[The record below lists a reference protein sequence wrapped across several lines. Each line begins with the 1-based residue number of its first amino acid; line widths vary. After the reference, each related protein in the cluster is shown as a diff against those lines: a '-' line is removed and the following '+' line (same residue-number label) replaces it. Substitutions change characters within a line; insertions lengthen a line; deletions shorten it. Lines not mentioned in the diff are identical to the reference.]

1 MKYQVTLTFNPDE
14 LIATYCDNQ
23 GIFIEECDLDL
34 ESILEEEV
42 SGWLSSSEIYVLN
55 LEEVIESGLFHSRW

>member
-1 MKYQVTLTFNPDE
+1 MKYKITLTFNPDD
-14 LIATYCDNQ
+14 LIFTYCENT
-23 GIFIEECDLDL
+23 GISIEECDLDI

-55 LEEVIESGLFHSRW
+55 LEEVKE

>member
-1 MKYQVTLTFNPDE
+1 MKYKITLIFNPDE

-23 GIFIEECDLDL
+23 GISTKECDLDL

-55 LEEVIESGLFHSRW
+55 LEEVTE